1 MAHTAL
7 LTYEDLER
15 FPEDGL
21 RRELIGGELLV
32 SPSPSLPHQDAIGS
46 IYVILRNYAE
56 LHGGRA
62 FFAAVDVALGP
73 HDVVVPD
80 ALYVGADRA
89 GILHER
95 AIEGAPTIV
104 VEVLS
109 PSNRHIDLGKKRALY
124 AHYAIPEYWIVDV
137 KAQTIERCSQ
147 PRAGAYTEIET
158 FCARTMPSTA
168 VPKLTVDVAEIFRSV
183 ALP

>member
-1 MAHTAL
+1 MASTAL

-21 RRELIGGELLV
+21 RRELIGGELFV
-32 SPSPSLPHQDAIGS
+32 SPSPSLPHHDAVGN
-46 IYVILRNYAE
+46 IYVILRQYAE
-56 LHGGRA
+56 FHGGRA
-62 FFAAVDVALGP
+62 FFAVVDVLLGP

-80 ALYVGADRA
+80 AIYVAADRI

-95 AIEGAPTIV
+95 AIEGVPTIV

-124 AHYAIPEYWIVDV
+124 ARYEIPEYWIVDV
-137 KAQTIERCSQ
+137 KARTIERCSQ
-147 PRAGAYTEIET
+147 PRDGAYRLIET
-158 FCARTMPSTA
+158 FRVGTMPSAA
-168 VPKLTVDVAEIFRSV
+168 VPGLTLALAGIFR
-183 ALP
+183 